1 MVHLY
6 YGILLNNKMNELLTH
21 EATWVISK
29 AHMPIDL
36 LKLTHIKRVNFSVCK
51 LYFNRLA
58 FIFLSLEYF
67 LN

>member
-1 MVHLY
+1 
-6 YGILLNNKMNELLTH
+6 MNELLTH

-36 LKLTHIKRVNFSVCK
+36 LKLTHIKKVNFSVCK